1 MSLQPQVIGAV
12 PEETARIAHRAF
24 PKSNLCLRLRDE
36 LGPLYNDEMFASLF
50 SMRGQ
55 PAESPWRLALVLVLQ
70 FAEGLTDRQAADAV
84 RGRIDWKYLL
94 GLTLD
99 DPGFDAS
106 VLCEFRTRILAGSLE
121 AQFLDALLSVCKARG
136 LLRARG
142 TQRTDSTHVLA
153 AIRTVTRLEL
163 VGETVR
169 AALNSLSVVAPEWLQ
184 AHVAAE
190 WFDRYSHRVESY
202 RLPKQAEACRQ
213 LAATI
218 GQDGTRLL
226 SAICDPAAPRW
237 LRQVPAVEV
246 LRRIWIQQ
254 YMIDNDQLRWRKSEE
269 LPPGSVLICS
279 PYDTEARY
287 SKKRT
292 TEWTGYKAH
301 LTETCDAQQPHLI
314 TQVETTLATT
324 PDGTVVTTIH
334 QSLAERELLPAEH
347 LIDTGYVDAEVLVTS
362 QEEHDVLVCGPVPPD
377 TTWQKRAGEGFDLA
391 CFTVDW
397 EAEQV
402 RCPQGKTSTQWL
414 THQDR
419 HGNSCVSVR
428 FAKADCQAC
437 PVRAACTKGEN
448 MGRQLGLRPRA
459 QFEALQAARIRQ
471 ATDEF
476 KQHYAARA
484 GIEATIS
491 QAVRRS
497 ELRRSRYRGLAK
509 THLQHV
515 LMAVALNLSRLAG
528 WWQEQMEGP
537 LRTLRPPRFATL
549 ASSLQPIGLAGTG

>member
-1 MSLQPQVIGAV
+1 MSLQPQPIGAV
-12 PEETARIAHRAF
+12 PEETARIAQRAF
-24 PKSNLCLRLRDE
+24 PKRNLCLRLRDE
-36 LGPLYNDEMFASLF
+36 LGTLYNDEMFAPLF

-55 PAESPWRLALVLVLQ
+55 PAESAWRLALVLVLQ

-94 GLTLD
+94 GLAID
-99 DPGFDAS
+99 DPGFDPS
-106 VLCEFRTRILAGSLE
+106 VLCEFRARILAGSLE
-121 AQFLDALLSVCKARG
+121 AQFLDALLNVCKKRG
-136 LLRARG
+136 LLKG
-142 TQRTDSTHVLA
+142 CGMQRTDSTHVIA
-153 AIRTVTRLEL
+153 AIRVVTRLEL

-169 AALNSLSVVAPEWLQ
+169 AALNSLSMVAPDWLRVQ
-184 AHVAAE
+184 VDAE

-213 LAATI
+213 LAVTM
-218 GQDGTRLL
+218 GQDGVRLL
-226 SAICDPAAPRW
+226 SAISDPATPRW

-254 YMIDNDQLRWRKSEE
+254 YIVDDGQLRWRKSDE
-269 LPPGSVLICS
+269 LPPGSRLICS
-279 PYDTEARY
+279 PYDIEARY

-292 TEWTGYKAH
+292 TEWTGYKVH
-301 LTETCDAQQPHLI
+301 LTETCDADQPHLI

-324 PDGTVVTTIH
+324 PDGAVVSAIQ
-334 QSLAERELLPAEH
+334 QSLAERELLPTDH
-347 LIDTGYVDAEVLVTS
+347 LMDTGYVDAGVLVTS
-362 QEEHDVLVCGPVPPD
+362 QAQHGVAVCGPVPPD

-402 RCPQGKTSTQWL
+402 RCPHGKTSTQWL
-414 THQDR
+414 THKDR
-419 HGNSCVSVR
+419 HGNQCVSVR

-437 PVRAACTKGEN
+437 PVKAACTKGEN

-459 QFEALQAARIRQ
+459 QFEALQVARTRQ
-471 ATDEF
+471 ITEEF
-476 KQHYAARA
+476 KQQYARRA

-491 QAVRRS
+491 LGVRIG
-497 ELRRSRYRGLAK
+497 ELRRSRYRGQAK

-515 LMAVALNLSRLAG
+515 LMAVALNLGRLAV
-528 WWQEQMEGP
+528 WWQEQSEGP
-537 LRTLRPPRFATL
+537 LRSIQPPRFANL
-549 ASSLQPIGLAGTG
+549 ANHLQSTGLAGAA

>member
-1 MSLQPQVIGAV
+1 MSLQPQSIGAV
-12 PEETARIAHRAF
+12 PEETARIAQCAF
-24 PKSNLCLRLRDE
+24 PKGNFCLRLRDE
-36 LGPLYNDEMFASLF
+36 LGPLYNDQMFAPLF

-106 VLCEFRTRILAGSLE
+106 VLCEFRARILAGSLE
-121 AQFLDALLSVCKARG
+121 EQFLDVLLNICKARG
-136 LLRARG
+136 LLKGRG
-142 TQRTDSTHVLA
+142 MQRTDSTHVLA
-153 AIRTVTRLEL
+153 AIRVVTRLEL
-163 VGETVR
+163 VGETIR

-184 AHVAAE
+184 AHVVPE

-202 RLPKQAEACRQ
+202 RLPKQPEACRQ
-213 LAATI
+213 LAVTI
-218 GQDGTRLL
+218 GQDGSQLL
-226 SAICDPAAPRW
+226 SAISDPATPPW

-246 LRRIWIQQ
+246 LRRVWIQQ
-254 YMIDNDQLRWRKSEE
+254 YIIEDGQLRWRKSEE
-269 LPPGSVLICS
+269 LPPGSRLICS
-279 PYDTEARY
+279 PYDIEARY

-292 TEWTGYKAH
+292 TAWTGYKVH
-301 LTETCDAQQPHLI
+301 LTETCDPEQPHLI

-324 PDGTVVTTIH
+324 PDGAVVGVIQ
-334 QSLAERELLPAEH
+334 QSLAARELLPAEH
-347 LIDTGYVDAEVLVTS
+347 LMDTGYVDAEVLVTS
-362 QEEHDVLVCGPVPPD
+362 QEQHGVVVCGPVPPD

-402 RCPQGKTSTQWL
+402 RCPHGKTSTQWL

-419 HGNSCVSVR
+419 HGNQCISVR
-428 FAKADCQAC
+428 FAKADCQTC
-437 PVRAACTKGEN
+437 PVKVACTKGEN

-459 QFEALQAARIRQ
+459 QFEALQAARTRQ
-471 ATDEF
+471 ATEEF
-476 KQHYAARA
+476 KQHYALRA
-484 GIEATIS
+484 GIEGTIS
-491 QAVRRS
+491 QGVRIG
-497 ELRRSRYRGLAK
+497 ELRRSRYRGQAK

-515 LMAVALNLSRLAG
+515 LMAVALNLGRLAV
-528 WWQEQMEGP
+528 WWQEQSEGP
-537 LRTLRPPRFATL
+537 LRSIRPPRFATL
-549 ASSLQPIGLAGTG
+549 AHSVQSVGLAGAA